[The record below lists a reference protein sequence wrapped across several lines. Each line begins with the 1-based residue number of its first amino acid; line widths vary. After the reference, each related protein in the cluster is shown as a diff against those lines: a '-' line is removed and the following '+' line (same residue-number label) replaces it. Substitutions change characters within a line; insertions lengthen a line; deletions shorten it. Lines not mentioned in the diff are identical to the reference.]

1 VDTTAR
7 VAVDP
12 LVGRLLDN
20 RYAVRERIARG
31 GMATVY
37 AATDTRLDRPVA
49 VKVMHPALAEDP
61 DFVDRFHREAR
72 AAARLRSPYAI
83 TVTDQ
88 GSDAGVVFLVMEL
101 VRGRTL
107 RSVLN
112 EHGRIGPSEAL
123 DILAPVA
130 EALAAAHAAGI
141 VHRDVKPENVLLG
154 DDGRVQVTD
163 FGLARAIEPS
173 RLTAAAGLLIGTMA
187 YLAPE
192 QVTVGEVDARADVYA
207 AGVMLFE
214 MLVGQ
219 PPFDG
224 DTPLAVAY
232 RHVHEDVPAP
242 SDLLPGIPPELDWLV
257 RRATDRDP
265 DARPSDGRALLA
277 EISSARRALARHDDW
292 QSPDRTQPLPYPAG
306 QGQRSGNGRG
316 SGNGNGNGN
325 GQATPRVQHTAA
337 IALDEA
343 ETTKVARPQKKSR
356 RRISRGWIVAL
367 IVLLIS
373 ALAGVGAWWL
383 GSGRYVS
390 EPRVLQLSQ
399 ASAAATLKDA
409 HLAVTMDAPVYSDTV
424 PAGEVAVQ
432 QPAAG
437 ARVTRGRHVHLAL
450 SRGPQRYAVP
460 AVAGVSLAQA
470 KTALNTTHLT
480 FGGTQPASSMTVKK
494 GLVIGTSPAAGAQ
507 VTPGTKVTL
516 IMSTGPPL
524 VTIPGS
530 VIGKPADEVAHTLGT
545 LGLTVKTTQANDD
558 HIDSG
563 DVIRIDTG
571 TAGTG
576 AGGMTVP
583 KGTQV
588 TMIVSKGPVMVQVP
602 SLRGLGESAA
612 KRELESVG
620 LMADAQH
627 PVLVGNNVVYQT
639 PGAGSLVPHGST
651 VTFYLFPG

>member
-61 DFVDRFHREAR
+61 DFVERFHREAR
-72 AAARLRSPYAI
+72 SAARIRSPYAV

-88 GSDAGVVFLVMEL
+88 GTDDGVVFLVMEL
-101 VRGRTL
+101 VHGRTL
-107 RSVLN
+107 RSVLS
-112 EHGRIGPSEAL
+112 EHGRIGPVEAL

-173 RLTAAAGLLIGTMA
+173 RLTAAAGVLIGTMA

-192 QVTVGEVDARADVYA
+192 QVTAGEVDARADVYA

-224 DTPLAVAY
+224 DSPLAVAY
-232 RHVHEDVPAP
+232 KHVHEDVPAP
-242 SDLLPGIPPELDWLV
+242 SEVVPQLPPEMDWLV
-257 RRATDRDP
+257 LRATDRDP

-277 EISSARRALARHDDW
+277 EIASARRALARHDEW
-292 QSPDRTQPLPYPAG
+292 QSDRTEPLPYPGAG
-306 QGQRSGNGRG
+306 
-316 SGNGNGNGN
+316 
-325 GQATPRVQHTAA
+325 AAPVQQTET
-337 IALDEA
+337 ISLDEA
-343 ETTKVARPQKKSR
+343 ETTKVARPR
-356 RRISRGWIVAL
+356 RRRRLSRGWIVAL
-367 IVLLIS
+367 IVLLIT
-373 ALAGVGAWWL
+373 ALAGVSAWWL
-383 GSGRYVS
+383 GNGRYVS
-390 EPRVLQLSQ
+390 APRVVGLSQ
-399 ASAAATLKDA
+399 ASAAATLKA
-409 HLAVTMDAPVYSDTV
+409 GHLDVTMDAPVFSETV

-432 QPAAG
+432 KPAAG

-450 SRGPQRYAVP
+450 SRGPERYTVP
-460 AVAGVSLAQA
+460 SIGGATLAEA
-470 KTALNTTHLT
+470 KTALATTHLA
-480 FGGTQPASSMTVKK
+480 FGGTKSASSMTVKS
-494 GLVIGTSPAAGAQ
+494 GLVITTQPAPGAK
-507 VTPGTKVTL
+507 VKPGTKVTL
-516 IMSTGPPL
+516 VMSSGPPP
-524 VTIPGS
+524 VTIPS
-530 VIGKPADEVAHTLGT
+530 VTGKPADEVEHGLQT
-545 LGLTVKTTQANDD
+545 LGLRVKRTEANDD
-558 HIDSG
+558 KIDSG

-571 TAGTG
+571 TAGSG
-576 AGGMTVP
+576 ANHMTVP
-583 KGTQV
+583 RGTTV
-588 TMIVSKGPVMVQVP
+588 TMVVSKGPVMVKVPYVRFKSLSDAEQILEAAGFQVHVNKP
-602 SLRGLGESAA
+602 LGFGNTVVAQNPGSG
-612 KRELESVG
+612 SV
-620 LMADAQH
+620 A
-627 PVLVGNNVVYQT
+627 
-639 PGAGSLVPHGST
+639 PHGST
-651 VTFYLFPG
+651 VTLIAAF

>member
-1 VDTTAR
+1 MDTTAR

-37 AATDTRLDRPVA
+37 AANDTRLDRPVA

-61 DFVDRFHREAR
+61 DFVERFHREAR
-72 AAARLRSPYAI
+72 AAAQIRSPYAI

-88 GSDAGVVFLVMEL
+88 GTDGGVVFLVMEL

-112 EHGRIGPSEAL
+112 EHGRIGPAEAL

-192 QVTVGEVDARADVYA
+192 QVSKGEVDARADVYA

-214 MLVGQ
+214 MLVGR

-242 SDLLPGIPPELDWLV
+242 SELVPELPPEMDWLV
-257 RRATDRDP
+257 LRATDRDP
-265 DARPSDGRALLA
+265 DSRPSDGRALVA
-277 EISSARRALARHDDW
+277 EIASARRALARHDDW
-292 QSPDRTQPLPYPAG
+292 QSADRTAPLRRPAA
-306 QGQRSGNGRG
+306 SAVPAA
-316 SGNGNGNGN
+316 S
-325 GQATPRVQHTAA
+325 PRVQQTQA
-337 IALDEA
+337 IALGEA
-343 ETTKVARPQKKSR
+343 ETTKVARPKR
-356 RRISRGWIVAL
+356 RRLRRGWIVAL

-373 ALAGVGAWWL
+373 ALAGASAWWL
-383 GSGRYVS
+383 GSGRYVKAPS
-390 EPRVLQLSQ
+390 VLQLSQ
-399 ASAAATLKDA
+399 ASATATLKDA
-409 HLAVTMDAPVYSDTV
+409 HLAVTMDDPVYSETV
-424 PAGEVAVQ
+424 PVGEIALQ
-432 QPAAG
+432 EPAAG

-450 SRGPQRYAVP
+450 SRGPERYRVP
-460 AVAGVSLAQA
+460 AIADASVVEAT
-470 KTALNTTHLT
+470 TALDTTHLRL
-480 FGGTQPASSMTVKK
+480 GKQIPAYDLTVAK
-494 GLVIGTSPAAGAQ
+494 GHVIRTDPAAGTQ
-507 VTPGTKVTL
+507 QKPGTLVNL
-516 IMSTGPPL
+516 VVSLGPPP
-524 VTIPGS
+524 VTIPSS
-530 VIGKPADEVAHTLGT
+530 VIGKPADQVEHGLQT
-545 LGLTVKTTQANDD
+545 LGLGVKRTQAHDD
-558 HIDSG
+558 HVPSG

-571 TAGTG
+571 SAGSG
-576 AGGMTVP
+576 AGKLTVP
-583 KGTQV
+583 KGT
-588 TMIVSKGPVMVQVP
+588 TVSMVVSIGPVMVKVP
-602 SLRGLGESAA
+602 SLRGMSKSDAEQAL
-612 KRELESVG
+612 RDVG
-620 LMADAQH
+620 LVPD
-627 PVLVGNNVVYQT
+627 PDTPLYFGNTVYGQS
-639 PGAGSLVPHGST
+639 PGGGSVVPHGTS
-651 VTFYLFPG
+651 VRFVILP